1 MTKRVIIVG
10 IPGVGKSTVITKV
23 FEILSQQGIDTRI
36 AEFGKIM
43 FEQAKQLEINNRDQL
58 RKLPIDEQRTLQELT
73 AKFINSL
80 GNDIVI
86 IDTHLL
92 ISTEHGF
99 YPGLP
104 MKLLNILN
112 PTHIVLVIASSE
124 EIFNRRSRDNTRQR
138 DLVSVEQI
146 KNDLRMSENMISMS
160 SIITG
165 SPFYLIHNNTD
176 QIEAASNSIVKV
188 ILGR

>member
-58 RKLPIDEQRTLQELT
+58 RKLSIDQQRTLQEMT

-92 ISTEHGF
+92 ISTEYGF

-112 PTHIVLVIASSE
+112 PTHLVLVTASSE
-124 EIFNRRSRDNTRQR
+124 EIFNRRANDSTRHR
-138 DLVSVEQI
+138 DLISLEQI
-146 KNDLRMSENMISMS
+146 ESDLRMSESMISVS

-176 QIEAASNSIVKV
+176 QIEVASGSIVRA

>member
-10 IPGVGKSTVITKV
+10 IPGVGKSTVITRV

-43 FEQAKQLEINNRDQL
+43 FDQAKQLDINNRDQL
-58 RKLPIDEQRTLQELT
+58 RKLSIDQQRTLQEMT
-73 AKFINSL
+73 ANFINSL

-104 MKLLNILN
+104 MKLLNIIN
-112 PTHIVLVIASSE
+112 PTHLVLVTASPE
-124 EIFNRRSRDNTRQR
+124 EIFNRRASDSSRQR
-138 DLVSVEQI
+138 DLVSIVQI
-146 KNDLRMSENMISMS
+146 KSDLRMSESMISTS

>member
-23 FEILSQQGIDTRI
+23 FEILRQQGIDTRI

-58 RKLPIDEQRTLQELT
+58 RKLSIEQQRTLQELT

-92 ISTEHGF
+92 ISTESGF
-99 YPGLP
+99 YPGMP

-112 PTHIVLVIASSE
+112 PTHLILVTASSE
-124 EIFNRRSRDNTRQR
+124 EIFNRRAGDSTRQR
-138 DLVSVEQI
+138 DLVSIEQI
-146 KNDLRMSENMISMS
+146 KSDLRMSESMISTS

-165 SPFYLIHNNTD
+165 SPFYLIDNNTD

>member
-23 FEILSQQGIDTRI
+23 FEILSQQGVDTRI

-124 EIFNRRSRDNTRQR
+124 EIFNRRSRDNT
-138 DLVSVEQI
+138 
-146 KNDLRMSENMISMS
+146 
-160 SIITG
+160 
-165 SPFYLIHNNTD
+165 
-176 QIEAASNSIVKV
+176 
-188 ILGR
+188 